1 MAALPLQANISQQ
14 TTFTKG
20 YRSIQMRLGDGYSQH
35 APDGLNP
42 VEWRG
47 NIVYDNMN
55 STDFATLIT
64 FLDTIGSWGT
74 FDYQPPGASSTSK
87 FSVDPAGPSISISAG
102 NIYSVQFACRNEW
115 DI

>member
-1 MAALPLQANISQQ
+1 MAALPLQNLISQQ

-20 YRSIQMRLGDGYSQH
+20 YRSIQMRLGDGYSQR

-42 VEWRG
+42 VEWKG
-47 NIVYDNMN
+47 NIVYENM
-55 STDFATLIT
+55 SLTDFTTLVT

-74 FDYQPPGASSTSK
+74 FDYQPPGASGASK

-102 NIYSVQFACRNEW
+102 SVYSV
-115 DI
+115 